1 MADRARGSRFAG
13 RRTGFLTFLERP
25 LTLIIARDRGR
36 HHNSR
41 MPRESWKLS
50 RGLRAVTAAYGLIYL
65 GLLYVMV
72 RFFLPR
78 VFLMP
83 VMVIAGVSY
92 VALCFARF
100 QVVLDRTG
108 GEVVITPGL
117 WTRHVRL
124 TQVERVE
131 VLWSGA
137 QIRIAGGITC
147 GFGPFWKRRW
157 LRRLLPVR
165 SGFEE
170 MDLAIT
176 QAAAAARAADPGR
189 AAAED
194 AASRRAVS
202 RRKIPIAGFA
212 FGAGTLSL
220 AVAAVVRPR
229 ASGWLVHS
237 AALLLRIYF
246 GAVGVV
252 AVLIGACLLV
262 SAWRDRRAA
271 RQHGYG

>member
-1 MADRARGSRFAG
+1 VDG
-13 RRTGFLTFLERP
+13 
-25 LTLIIARDRGR
+25 
-36 HHNSR
+36 HHNPH
-41 MPRESWKLS
+41 MLRESWKLS
-50 RGLRAVTAAYGLIYL
+50 RGLRAVTAANGLIYL
-65 GLLYVMV
+65 GLLYVMMW
-72 RFFLPR
+72 FFFPR

-83 VMVIAGVSY
+83 VMVIAGVLY
-92 VALCFARF
+92 IALCLARF
-100 QVVLDRTG
+100 QVVLDRIG
-108 GEVVITPGL
+108 GEVAITAAL

-124 TQVERVE
+124 TQVERVK

-137 QIRIAGGITC
+137 QIRIAGGMTY

-194 AASRRAVS
+194 AASRRAAS
-202 RRKIPIAGFA
+202 RRKIPVAGLA
-212 FGAGTLSL
+212 SGVGMLSL

-229 ASGWLVHS
+229 ASGWLAHS
-237 AALLLRIYF
+237 AALLLKIYF

-252 AVLIGACLLV
+252 AVLIGACLLI
-262 SAWRDRRAA
+262 SAWRDRRTA